1 MLIFHEGLPGSG
13 KTYEAMVKHILPALS
28 DGRLVVTNVD
38 GLGEIDYLSSIS
50 QLVNQPLSHVQK
62 NIVFLDKDQV
72 SKINLYVP
80 DNALVVIDELQNYFP
95 SGRERLSP
103 DIVSWVSEH
112 RHLGIDVVVISQD
125 IKEVHNLFRRRVDRK
140 ICFLKLD
147 ALGVKSRYQWSLF
160 KSVGDAKFEK
170 VSSGI
175 EVYQPKYFSVYKSH
189 ASQEVSTSLYVDRR
203 AVFWNSLKV
212 RFIFVFFLLGVIF
225 FPYYL
230 YRQFRSES
238 SHIVDSSRF
247 SSSPGQTSL
256 SKSVSESDQIKNRI
270 LSSPAPAPAPVS
282 APAPAPA
289 LALAP
294 VVSSSRSHG
303 MEYVGYLSDAYRIRL
318 SSVIRSA
325 AGDQVVVEWRDEG
338 GKLLDRLDQSTLL
351 YLGWSVT
358 VISLTLVK
366 LTKGDRSLVVTPWP
380 LQIDDPSS
388 SDSASS

>member
-147 ALGVKSRYQWSLF
+147 ALGLNL
-160 KSVGDAKFEK
+160 AI
-170 VSSGI
+170 SG
-175 EVYQPKYFSVYKSH
+175 VFSNLW
-189 ASQEVSTSLYVDRR
+189 AMR
-203 AVFWNSLKV
+203 SLKRSLLV
-212 RFIFVFFLLGVIF
+212 LRFISRNIFLFINHMLA
-225 FPYYL
+225 
-230 YRQFRSES
+230 R
-238 SHIVDSSRF
+238 RF
-247 SSSPGQTSL
+247 QLRFMLIDVPSFGIAL
-256 SKSVSESDQIKNRI
+256 KCVLF
-270 LSSPAPAPAPVS
+270 LSSF
-282 APAPAPA
+282 
-289 LALAP
+289 
-294 VVSSSRSHG
+294 
-303 MEYVGYLSDAYRIRL
+303 Y
-318 SSVIRSA
+318 
-325 AGDQVVVEWRDEG
+325 
-338 GKLLDRLDQSTLL
+338 
-351 YLGWSVT
+351 
-358 VISLTLVK
+358 
-366 LTKGDRSLVVTPWP
+366 
-380 LQIDDPSS
+380 
-388 SDSASS
+388 